1 MAEIVAGSTA
11 TMAAARAWARA
22 RLYDDKLGE
31 PDAPRLAA
39 WAESI
44 ERWKLDAPDL
54 IEGVIRH
61 YEGQGAPTI
70 QIGDLLHHAR
80 EVRRQRAEAEKAAEV
95 HAAAG
100 ELPAGSGWA
109 GLPIKS
115 QGIPVWPAYEV
126 NDAIT
131 RDCPSCHAEPNNA
144 CITGR
149 DQPQKVPCLARL
161 TGKPPRFGASTK

>member
-61 YEGQGAPTI
+61 YEAQAAPTI
-70 QIGDLLHHAR
+70 QIGDLLHHT
-80 EVRRQRAEAEKAAEV
+80 Q
-95 HAAAG
+95 HAGIAAG
-100 ELPAGSGWA
+100 VGAHGADLVTREIEA
-109 GLPIKS
+109 
-115 QGIPVWPAYEV
+115 
-126 NDAIT
+126 AI
-131 RDCPSCHAEPNNA
+131 A
-144 CITGR
+144 
-149 DQPQKVPCLARL
+149 QARL
-161 TGKPPRFGASTK
+161 GRRIDERLRQIPREGRVRAKHVEGQASGGLLADAGQAGEDLDEPRDRIHQRRLRTCPACPCRR